1 MALQYGQ
8 GGGITVSMAGPFGGS
23 GGAGVKLT
31 AITLPAANWKG
42 AESPYSQEVEVEGVT
57 VSSKVDVQLSTEQMD
72 IFQNR
77 IIAFQAV
84 NSGGIITLYAYG
96 GKPDT
101 DLTLQVTIS
110 EVLAE
115 GVILGDIAATTH
127 PQADYSQT
135 DPQKADYIKNKP
147 DEAIQKAQKTA
158 DDALPKAG
166 GDVTGDINMNG
177 KKITDIATPSNDGDA
192 ANKKYVDDE
201 VGKSLPKSGG
211 TMTGALNVLDPTE
224 NAHAANKGYVDEK
237 RKVFATTLTANDWEG
252 DKAPYT
258 QRIGIEGILSTDRP
272 HYGVVYD
279 EDQET
284 RLAQK
289 EAFAMVDDLDT
300 EDGVVIFTCFDDKPD
315 VNIPIQMEV
324 NR

>member
-1 MALQYGQ
+1 MATTEKK
-8 GGGITVSMAGPFGGS
+8 GI
-23 GGAGVKLT
+23 LT
-31 AITLPAANWKG
+31 
-42 AESPYSQEVEVEGVT
+42 Y
-57 VSSKVDVQLSTEQMD
+57 VD
-72 IFQNR
+72 
-77 IIAFQAV
+77 
-84 NSGGIITLYAYG
+84 NSGNMTFLY
-96 GKPDT
+96 P
-101 DLTLQVTIS
+101 VTTADAVDGLDEIIS
-110 EVLAE
+110 EETGKVK
-115 GVILGDIAATTH
+115 T
-127 PQADYSQT
+127 
-135 DPQKADYIKNKP
+135 
-147 DEAIQKAQKTA
+147 TA
-158 DDALPKAG
+158 DAALPKA
-166 GDVTGDINMNG
+166 
-177 KKITDIATPSNDGDA
+177 
-192 ANKKYVDDE
+192 
-201 VGKSLPKSGG
+201 GG